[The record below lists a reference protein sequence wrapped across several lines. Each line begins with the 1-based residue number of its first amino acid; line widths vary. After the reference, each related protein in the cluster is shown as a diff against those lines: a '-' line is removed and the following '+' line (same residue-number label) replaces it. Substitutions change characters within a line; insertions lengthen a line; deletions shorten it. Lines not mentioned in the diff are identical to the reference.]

1 MRHFL
6 DDTVAS
12 WWFLEYP
19 YMDTQVRILRSNT
32 LAISRFWSNANS
44 SRMAFQRFYY
54 GYNTSNPHHP
64 AFAMALSSAGA
75 LPRNDPA
82 TNRIVQQRMTQN
94 IGCVFVCDTNN
105 RNMSGNLSE
114 SQWSPIFR
122 IDVQLTQ
129 SLPVTTPHHS
139 IGTHLVCK
147 GVPALAMAPPS
158 AAAPQCNTLQN
169 TLTCLFQQR
178 SLWWVSFRIHL
189 YFIHFFSYCSAL
201 QLVQVRLQHTA
212 THYNTL

>member
-114 SQWSPIFR
+114 SQQSPIFR

-139 IGTHLVCK
+139 IGTHLVCR

-158 AAAPQCNTLQN
+158 AAAPHSHVWSNRGLFYGSLFVYICISYISFRIVLHCNSFKFGCNTLQHTTIHCN
-169 TLTCLFQQR
+169 TLQ
-178 SLWWVSFRIHL
+178 
-189 YFIHFFSYCSAL
+189 
-201 QLVQVRLQHTA
+201 
-212 THYNTL
+212 